1 MFVGD
6 DWYNTEKWKTFEDD
20 FKQVGVQIVYFL
32 ILKEC
37 HQQKLTTYLKI
48 RENHNLIINEL
59 FRLCSKMQFD
69 FFVLV

>member
-20 FKQVGVQIVYFL
+20 FKQVGVQIVYYFPYT
-32 ILKEC
+32 KGC

-48 RENHNLIINEL
+48 RENHNLII
-59 FRLCSKMQFD
+59 S
-69 FFVLV
+69 